1 MRFSLPSENSIG
13 ATIPEE
19 RRSRAVCLVDF
30 PSRLMAYQASELMQA
45 TAAAKAAS
53 QKRND
58 DDLIAYLPAQ
68 YVVSAA
74 SPAILD
80 GISSEQN
87 GPKTRH
93 LLPE

>member
-1 MRFSLPSENSIG
+1 
-13 ATIPEE
+13 
-19 RRSRAVCLVDF
+19 
-30 PSRLMAYQASELMQA
+30 MQA